1 MANVFPEFLL
11 EKFFLTFQRD
21 SELFNIT
28 VDIFKILPQNLGK
41 NFWWN
46 TDINFDLF
54 IDNSGYGCKW
64 AKWK

>member
-41 NFWWN
+41 NFW
-46 TDINFDLF
+46 
-54 IDNSGYGCKW
+54 
-64 AKWK
+64 